1 MIIEHSKKFEKQL
14 RKSPKKIKIQFRKKL
29 AIFILD
35 KDDVRL
41 NNHRLKGRFKG
52 LRSINVIGDWRA
64 IFREL
69 NEGKLVKFYL
79 IGTHSQLYG

>member
-1 MIIEHSKKFEKQL
+1 MIVEYSKKFEKQL
-14 RKSPKKIKIQFRKKL
+14 RKAPKKIKIQFRKKL

-41 NNHRLKGRFKG
+41 NNHRLKGRFG
-52 LRSINVIGDWRA
+52 IFRSINVTGDWRV

-69 NEGKLVKFYL
+69 NGGKLVKFYL
-79 IGTHSQLYG
+79 ISTHSQLYG